1 MEFLWSDMISASRKL
16 KFEASARGT
25 GSSANNIVDRSTY
38 GKTPLSI
45 RTDVIARFATE
56 SDCQWQVGLARAM
69 PDSPFKTRNGI
80 SEVNDAVTYL
90 KSRQTSFSKS
100 EQVT

>member
-1 MEFLWSDMISASRKL
+1 MISASRKL

-25 GSSANNIVDRSTY
+25 AYRRY
-38 GKTPLSI
+38 
-45 RTDVIARFATE
+45 RARFATE

>member
-25 GSSANNIVDRSTY
+25 ENAFIDSNEYNRI
-38 GKTPLSI
+38 I
-45 RTDVIARFATE
+45 EQRTDVIARFATE